1 MGHKGYV
8 AGGCFKNI
16 LKGEKVKDIDVFF
29 ETEADYMAADKY
41 FRENNKY
48 NFYYSSKKV
57 RAYKHEETEM
67 VVELIHSVFSKPID
81 LISDFDFTLT
91 KFVYYREEVETESL
105 DDLGLSAGL
114 TSFIEELEGDE
125 TVTKITHHKDFF
137 EHLHMNRLVLDD
149 KIKFPAN
156 TFERVLKYAK
166 YGYKPCKE
174 SKAKL
179 IKAIRE
185 NPFNEDDL
193 SQSLYDGMD

>member
-1 MGHKGYV
+1 
-8 AGGCFKNI
+8 
-16 LKGEKVKDIDVFF
+16 
-29 ETEADYMAADKY
+29 
-41 FRENNKY
+41 
-48 NFYYSSKKV
+48 
-57 RAYKHEETEM
+57 M
-67 VVELIHSVFSKPID
+67 VVELIHSVFSKPND

-91 KFVYYREEVETESL
+91 KFAYYREEVENELT
-105 DDLGLSAGL
+105 DD
-114 TSFIEELEGDE
+114 FPELFDKNETE

-137 EHLHMNRLVLDD
+137 EHLHMNRLVIDD
-149 KIKFPAN
+149 VVMFPAN

-179 IKAIRE
+179 IQAIRE